1 MQNIPIQYLSL
12 GILFINILQLIVTIW
27 KKRSSPPEK
36 AGIFVKEVTTM
47 TPDKDPKDLLGI
59 ELSEG
64 EEVSAETVD
73 EFTDNRGDDDV
84 EEDADNE

>member
-1 MQNIPIQYLSL
+1 MENIPIQYLSL
-12 GILFINILQLIVTIW
+12 GILLINILQLIVVAI
-27 KKRSSPPEK
+27 KKRSPPPEK
-36 AGIFVKEVTTM
+36 AVIILKEERIM

-64 EEVSAETVD
+64 EEVTAETVD